1 MSSVRSTSDGR
12 GPVTRK
18 RVPDREE
25 PGKPR
30 KDARR
35 GRCHLLESGFWPLWM
50 TPLPCKNITEYR
62 IQGGAAVGGGQRL
75 PQPRAS
81 PAPSTRPRNSAQLT
95 SFCPVPLGHL
105 DTQANE
111 SPGTTSQ
118 LTSFCPVPLGT
129 WANRQTNRQ
138 SPQQGTTDS
147 VSKRGTK
154 EGTKAKRGTKEG
166 TKPPQSSGDSDQDS
180 VSSSDFMK
188 PRLQVGGQK
197 AATTRKR
204 AMQNNTSD
212 KHPDDSQAAVKRGT
226 KEDTKSEQALVGGSD
241 GACHWPQPSSSK
253 SVGKHTT
260 LCASNTPGGRS
271 RGQPLSMRPAS
282 SKYIKVLGIHTVVLC
297 DKVSLPKWCTAEL
310 GRLPDRHG
318 AWPWMRVGE
327 GEPPMGGSLRF
338 IFHETAFSKRDVI
351 TYS

>member
-1 MSSVRSTSDGR
+1 VRKYTEDKYTHGPDKYKHRPNKKAKGQDTNLSKQSQHQRRRMRLRSIPETEESHDESLSENGQSSTQKKRQERTKR
-12 GPVTRK
+12 GPK
-18 RVPDREE
+18 
-25 PGKPR
+25 
-30 KDARR
+30 
-35 GRCHLLESGFWPLWM
+35 
-50 TPLPCKNITEYR
+50 
-62 IQGGAAVGGGQRL
+62 
-75 PQPRAS
+75 
-81 PAPSTRPRNSAQLT
+81 
-95 SFCPVPLGHL
+95 
-105 DTQANE
+105 
-111 SPGTTSQ
+111 
-118 LTSFCPVPLGT
+118 
-129 WANRQTNRQ
+129 
-138 SPQQGTTDS
+138 QGTTAPQASGDSDEDS
-147 VSKRGTK
+147 VNKGGTK